1 MYIYIKRNIMKA
13 IYYYSNGCGCCK
25 DYQEVVERACEA
37 MSIPMEPIDID
48 VTKVDVE
55 LRGVP
60 TVIVYDD
67 EGIERYRSIGN
78 LRERYLLKAMEEL
91 RDGKGGE

>member
-1 MYIYIKRNIMKA
+1 MYIYIERKIMKA

-25 DYQEVVERACEA
+25 GYREVVERVCERFNLV
-37 MSIPMEPIDID
+37 MEPINID
-48 VTKVDVE
+48 NERVEVE

-60 TVIVYDD
+60 TLILTDD

-78 LRERYLLKAMEEL
+78 LREQYLLKAMEEL
-91 RDGKGGE
+91 MDGKGGE

>member
-1 MYIYIKRNIMKA
+1 M
-13 IYYYSNGCGCCK
+13 
-25 DYQEVVERACEA
+25 
-37 MSIPMEPIDID
+37 PMVAIDID
-48 VTKVDVE
+48 ATKVDVE

-78 LRERYLLKAMEEL
+78 LREQYLLKAMEEV
-91 RDGKGGE
+91 RDGKGCD